1 MTIRLVT
8 HSSPLPNPPH
18 RGEGTGTEP
27 LLGTVM
33 SDSTLDPNNAPLAEF
48 RATTKWYGGVIGV
61 NDVSLTLQPG
71 ITGLLGPNGA
81 GKTTLLKLLTG
92 QLRPSLGEVLVRGA
106 SARSAA
112 ARRHLGYCPDAD
124 AFYEEMSG
132 RRFVN
137 TMARLH
143 GMLPKLARERTEEAL
158 SDVGM
163 TDRADRT
170 LRGCSKGM
178 RQRIKLAQALVH
190 RPDVLIVDEPL
201 NGIDP
206 VGRRELMDLF
216 RRCAS
221 RGQAVLVSSH
231 ILEEMDELAD
241 RVVFM
246 GRGRVLAVGSL
257 AEIRAMF
264 AERPLQVR
272 IDCLRQRE
280 LAGWLI
286 QWDQVLAVELVE
298 PDVLLLQV
306 ARPDDFFRRFASLV
320 VEHSFDV
327 GRLETT
333 DATTE
338 ATFKYVMSA
347 AAKF

>member
-1 MTIRLVT
+1 M
-8 HSSPLPNPPH
+8 SGSPQTFKN
-18 RGEGTGTEP
+18 GT
-27 LLGTVM
+27 L
-33 SDSTLDPNNAPLAEF
+33 APLAEF
-48 RATTKWYGGVIGV
+48 RSATKWYGAVIGV
-61 NDVSLTLQPG
+61 NDVTLTLQPG

-81 GKTTLLKLLTG
+81 GKTTLIKLLTG
-92 QLRPSLGEVLVRGA
+92 QLRPSLGEVLVRGVA
-106 SARSAA
+106 ARSAA

-132 RRFVN
+132 RRFVE

-143 GMLPKLARERTEEAL
+143 GLPSKLARERTEEVL
-158 SDVGM
+158 IDVGM
-163 TDRADRT
+163 ADRANRT

-206 VGRRELMDLF
+206 VGRRELMELF
-216 RRCAS
+216 RRCAT

-257 AEIRAMF
+257 AEIRDMF

-272 IDCLRQRE
+272 IDCGRLRE
-280 LAGWLI
+280 LAARLVPWE
-286 QWDQVLAVELVE
+286 QVLAVELVE

-306 ARPDDFFRRFASLV
+306 ARPDEFFTRLAVLV
-320 VEHSFDV
+320 TEQSFEI

-338 ATFKYVMSA
+338 ATFQYVMSA
-347 AAKF
+347 AARF